1 MKLDIRANDKHYKSD
16 NIANGRI
23 IKKFFL
29 NLSDNIFKQS
39 LKYWEHHKNLMGED
53 EAGGGEIPLLWGER
67 NLYSTISVALNQ
79 ITPLHLSEWQFNESE
94 HQNEKAG
101 TRRPDFWCAYKDGDT
116 GQPLNY
122 FIEIK
127 KGAYCLNRVSEP
139 EVTQKVLDDFE
150 DIIEQSRKLKK
161 ISPNWAGFEDVFLGL
176 FIIQGYFRDGEEH
189 YDETHV
195 LNSFRDN
202 MDSRTHAQLIMNT
215 WYVSEKMN
223 IQWTRDKCR
232 FISIVG
238 VAISKKRT

>member
-1 MKLDIRANDKHYKSD
+1 
-16 NIANGRI
+16 
-23 IKKFFL
+23 
-29 NLSDNIFKQS
+29 
-39 LKYWEHHKNLMGED
+39 MGED

-150 DIIEQSRKLKK
+150 STCQKNNVVRIKNDIYINL
-161 ISPNWAGFEDVFLGL
+161 ISYFL
-176 FIIQGYFRDGEEH
+176 
-189 YDETHV
+189 
-195 LNSFRDN
+195 
-202 MDSRTHAQLIMNT
+202 
-215 WYVSEKMN
+215 N
-223 IQWTRDKCR
+223 I
-232 FISIVG
+232 
-238 VAISKKRT
+238 AIYNIY